1 MTENADIFQS
11 ALTHHK
17 AGRLDEAAALY
28 EAAIAENPGD
38 LNSIN
43 NLAALRAA
51 RGEFE
56 AATVWYEK
64 LLAVEPDDAA
74 LLTNYANMNLRQQAF
89 GEAENKF
96 RLALALSPDLAPAL
110 AGLGQLLMTVGRFDE
125 AAAAFAQLVAAAPES
140 AVAHREAAAAL
151 MECGENDTAARHLDI
166 AIELAP
172 DDSHAL
178 FLYANLKRNAGDWS
192 GAVELYRRSLA
203 ADPGDD
209 TNVIL
214 ISLANML
221 IDLRQEA
228 EGIDILEALVAGQP
242 DMVECWNNLGSA
254 YLNTGR
260 GAEAIAAFEK
270 ALELDPGLVMAANN
284 IGTAHLKSGRP
295 GEALAVYRRNTEK
308 FPDHCGAWSGLGN
321 VLVTME
327 KFDDAIAAFNHSL
340 ELKSDHIDAFH
351 GRAVANHR
359 RAVAFGGSD
368 YSIRALDDYHKV
380 ADLNPRHFH
389 AHQNMGAML
398 QILGRHDDAVEAFR
412 RAIEINPKFVAAYSS
427 LAHSLQQSCRWQN
440 LEAIIERVIEY
451 TREEMSSGSEIST
464 SPFNLL
470 QLSAPGDVRLAAAK
484 QIASLYSTTVGRVSG
499 AATFDYRAN
508 TRGKL
513 RIGYLSPDF
522 RSHSV
527 GRAFQALLPA
537 HDRERFEVFGY
548 YTVQGGDEVTE
559 RLRRNFDGFVELAG
573 RPFLEAAQ
581 QINDDGIDILV
592 DLAGHTR
599 GSRFEILALKPAPVQ
614 AHFLGYGFTTGA
626 DYVDYLITDETTI
639 PEAEQAFCTE
649 HVVYLPHHSLPASK
663 PVIAEASYARAE
675 FGLPEQG
682 FVFADFNGHYK
693 IDADIFTA
701 WMRILRKAPDSV
713 LWLMGFGAS
722 DDNLRREAEARGV
735 APERLIFAERRPH
748 DEHLARLSLADLA
761 LDTYHHAGGVTSTDA
776 LWAGLPVLTL
786 LTDGM
791 VDRTGA
797 SLMQAAGLPE
807 LIATSV
813 DDYMQRALGYY
824 HDRAALAD
832 LKSRLRAKQSTA
844 PLFDMPR
851 FSRYLEAAY
860 QAMWQAHLD
869 GQNKNIR
876 IPA

>member
-1 MTENADIFQS
+1 MIMTSRQRVLATIAHQEPDRVPYSLRLVPELLDMVQSKIGTRDYPEYFGHDIRYIPEPVP
-11 ALTHHK
+11 ALPPKPDGVPVEEWTPPPTEEDIAELKKKTQALHDRGLAVCGGYYMGIYERAK
-17 AGRLDEAAALY
+17 EWIGDEATMVGPYADPKGFADMLDRIVEWKCLLY
-28 EAAIAENPGD
+28 GAFVEAGVDIVWIGD
-38 LNSIN
+38 
-43 NLAALRAA
+43 
-51 RGEFE
+51 
-56 AATVWYEK
+56 
-64 LLAVEPDDAA
+64 
-74 LLTNYANMNLRQQAF
+74 
-89 GEAENKF
+89 
-96 RLALALSPDLAPAL
+96 DL
-110 AGLGQLLMTVGRFDE
+110 GTQ
-125 AAAAFAQLVAAAPES
+125 
-140 AVAHREAAAAL
+140 
-151 MECGENDTAARHLDI
+151 
-166 AIELAP
+166 
-172 DDSHAL
+172 
-178 FLYANLKRNAGDWS
+178 
-192 GAVELYRRSLA
+192 RSLIMSPKQYREWYRPRHQRLV
-203 ADPGDD
+203 DHLRSIRGDVKIAFHSCGYVTPLLRD
-209 TNVIL
+209 L
-214 ISLANML
+214 IE
-221 IDLRQEA
+221 I
-228 EGIDILEALVAGQP
+228 GIDILEALVAGQP

-484 QIASLYSTTVGRVSG
+484 QIASLYSTTVWRVSG

-832 LKSRLRAKQSTA
+832 LKARLRARQSTA